1 MSQSTTST
9 KVNVKQLDLAYDL
22 IQGITRLSYEYI
34 YRGKF
39 TKNITA
45 NLLAL
50 TETNLEKADDTQ
62 KLKKKIYF
70 VMVECLQNITKHQD
84 KVKDIIGEESAIL
97 VIQKRDKRYYITT
110 GNIIENKNI
119 EKLTSQ
125 LNKVNSMD
133 SNELK
138 VYYQEMLVTGEISK
152 KGGAG
157 LGLIAMARKTN
168 NKLLYDFQ
176 RVNDKVSYFYLRT
189 EIPLE
194 KQLQL
199 PNSTEDSWKLSF
211 EKIKKIHNI
220 LIEEDIL
227 LNFNGTFDRDNL
239 INLLPIIDA
248 QMHGT
253 IDFKKRVFKIMFEM
267 LHNIVSYSEDT
278 NSQHRSIGEN
288 EGIFLLSKFENDF
301 YFTAGNYLHNS
312 KVKILQD
319 KIAFVNKL
327 KDNEILDFYKKIS
340 VYFEK
345 EEIKK
350 PDLSIIE
357 MRLKS
362 GSKLNFKFSEIST
375 DYSFFTLQAA
385 IEAKKIE

>member
-1 MSQSTTST
+1 MTKPAMSGKINT
-9 KVNVKQLDLAYDL
+9 KQLDLAFDL
-22 IQGITRLSYEYI
+22 IQGINKLSYEYI

-50 TETNLEKADDTQ
+50 TETNLEKAEDTQ

-84 KVKDIIGEESAIL
+84 KVKDSLGEESAIL
-97 VIQKRDKRYYITT
+97 VLQKRDKRYYITT
-110 GNIIENKNI
+110 GNVIENTNI
-119 EKLTSQ
+119 EKLSGM
-125 LNKVNSMD
+125 LEKVNAMD
-133 SNELK
+133 SDELK
-138 VYYQEMLVTGEISK
+138 LYYQEMLVTGEIST

-157 LGLIAMARKTN
+157 LGLIAMARKTG

-176 RVNDKVSYFYLRT
+176 HVDDKISYFYLRT

-194 KQLQL
+194 KAVEL
-199 PNSTEDSWKLSF
+199 PHKSGDWRNSFD
-211 EKIKKIHNI
+211 KIKKIHTI
-220 LIEEDIL
+220 LIKEDIL

-267 LHNIVSYSEDT
+267 LHNIVSYSEDAT
-278 NSQHRSIGEN
+278 SKNRTIGEN
-288 EGIFLLSKFENDF
+288 EGIFLLSRHDDKF
-301 YFTAGNYLHNS
+301 YFTAGNYIHNS
-312 KVKILQD
+312 KIKILKD
-319 KIAFVNKL
+319 KINFVNNL

-362 GSKLNFKFSEIST
+362 GNQLNCKFSEVSEN
-375 DYSFFTLQAA
+375 YSFFSLQAS
-385 IEAKKIE
+385 IHAKKEV

>member
-1 MSQSTTST
+1 MTKPAMSGKINT
-9 KVNVKQLDLAYDL
+9 KQLDLAFDL
-22 IQGITRLSYEYI
+22 IQGINKLSYEYI

-50 TETNLEKADDTQ
+50 TETNLEKAEDTQ

-84 KVKDIIGEESAIL
+84 KVKDSLGEESAIL
-97 VIQKRDKRYYITT
+97 VLQKRDKRYYITT
-110 GNIIENKNI
+110 GNVIEKTNI
-119 EKLTSQ
+119 EKLAGM
-125 LNKVNSMD
+125 LEKVNAMD
-133 SNELK
+133 SDELK
-138 VYYQEMLVTGEISK
+138 LYYQEMLVTGEIST

-157 LGLIAMARKTN
+157 LGLIAMARKTG

-176 RVNDKVSYFYLRT
+176 HVDDKISYFYLRT

-194 KQLQL
+194 KAVEL
-199 PNSTEDSWKLSF
+199 PHKSGDWRSSF
-211 EKIKKIHNI
+211 DKIKKIHTI
-220 LIEEDIL
+220 LIKEDIL

-267 LHNIVSYSEDT
+267 LHNIVSYSEDAT
-278 NSQHRSIGEN
+278 SKNRSIGEN
-288 EGIFLLSKFENDF
+288 EGIFLLSRHDDKF
-301 YFTAGNYLHNS
+301 YFTAGNYIHNS
-312 KVKILQD
+312 KIKILQD
-319 KIAFVNKL
+319 KINFVNNL

-340 VYFEK
+340 IYFEK

-362 GSKLNFKFSEIST
+362 GNQLNCKFSEVSEN
-375 DYSFFTLQAA
+375 YSFFSLQAS
-385 IEAKKIE
+385 IHAKKEV

>member
-1 MSQSTTST
+1 MTQPAP
-9 KVNVKQLDLAYDL
+9 KDINVKQLDLAYDL
-22 IQGITRLSYEYI
+22 IQGINKLSYEYI

-50 TETNLEKADDTQ
+50 TETNLDKADDTQ

-84 KVKDIIGEESAIL
+84 KVKDTIGEESAIL
-97 VIQKRDKRYYITT
+97 VIQKRNKRYYITT
-110 GNIIENKNI
+110 GNVIENTNI
-119 EKLTSQ
+119 PKLTG
-125 LNKVNSMD
+125 LLEKVNSMG
-133 SNELK
+133 SEELK
-138 VYYQEMLVTGEISK
+138 VYYQEMLVTGEIST

-157 LGLIAMARKTN
+157 LGLIAMARKTG

-176 RVNDKVSYFYLRT
+176 KVNDKISYFYLRT
-189 EIPLE
+189 EIPLD
-194 KQLQL
+194 KQLHL
-199 PNSTEDSWKLSF
+199 PDATPDWKNSFD
-211 EKIKKIHNI
+211 KIKKIHNI

-267 LHNIVSYSEDT
+267 LHNIVSYSEDIT
-278 NSQHRSIGEN
+278 STTRSIGEN
-288 EGIFLLSKFENDF
+288 EGIFLLSKFGDQF

-312 KVKILQD
+312 KIKVLQD
-319 KIAFVNKL
+319 KINFVNNL

-362 GSKLNFKFSEIST
+362 GKTLSYKFSEVSAN
-375 DYSFFTLQAA
+375 YSFFTLQAA
-385 IEAKKIE
+385 IESKKA